1 MSKYNE
7 RLVEIDV
14 ILSYLNEE
22 ELEKIPEDV
31 RRYIKENKSTDY
43 IWEYDENKS
52 LADQDISRE
61 TMALLSYLNMRYLLN
76 EQQRKVMEQIH
87 KYNESKLEDT
97 KKEKYKTEDLFSTSS
112 EEDNQEQAIENDTT
126 EIVVYKENIFKK
138 IFSKIKSFFNL
149 K

>member
-31 RRYIKENKSTDY
+31 KRYIKENKSTDY
-43 IWEYDENKS
+43 IWEYDESKS
-52 LADQDISRE
+52 LEEQDISRE

-87 KYNESKLEDT
+87 KYNESKLESS
-97 KKEKYKTEDLFSTSS
+97 KKEKYQKEELFNDSNKEQEKESED
-112 EEDNQEQAIENDTT
+112 IT

-138 IFSKIKSFFNL
+138 IFSKIKNFFNL

>member
-31 RRYIKENKSTDY
+31 KRYIKENKSTDY
-43 IWEYDENKS
+43 IWEYDESKS
-52 LADQDISRE
+52 LEEQDISRE

-87 KYNESKLEDT
+87 KYNESKLESS
-97 KKEKYKTEDLFSTSS
+97 KKEKYQKEELFNDSNKEQEKESED
-112 EEDNQEQAIENDTT
+112 IT
-126 EIVVYKENIFKK
+126 EIVFYKENIFKK
-138 IFSKIKSFFNL
+138 IFSKIKNFFNL